1 MLPRVFETPIL
12 AQRLDTMEMPPE
24 WVNSDERSD
33 AVHLLSFPFMFS
45 QSTLISYFRAI
56 NYASMYKAF
65 HNSAVARRMAREM
78 TFTRNETGPGTLRM
92 NDDLRIAQTGFLVL
106 EVRRDNV
113 LKDAMDQIWRRQHRE
128 LMRPLRVQMGAQEG
142 EQGVDHGGVQQE
154 FFRVVIAEVLNP
166 DYGMR
171 SLPVI
176 PPV

>member
-1 MLPRVFETPIL
+1 
-12 AQRLDTMEMPPE
+12 
-24 WVNSDERSD
+24 
-33 AVHLLSFPFMFS
+33 
-45 QSTLISYFRAI
+45 
-56 NYASMYKAF
+56 
-65 HNSAVARRMAREM
+65 VARRMAREM